1 MRLYLY
7 RCMYL
12 ISYLFFNVNK
22 IWKLWLEGNCVVFI
36 DHEIYFDLA
45 KQHFKPGFSR
55 IRIVLEDRMVK
66 VATGKL

>member
-1 MRLYLY
+1 
-7 RCMYL
+7 MYL

-55 IRIVLEDRMVK
+55 IRIVVEDQMVK